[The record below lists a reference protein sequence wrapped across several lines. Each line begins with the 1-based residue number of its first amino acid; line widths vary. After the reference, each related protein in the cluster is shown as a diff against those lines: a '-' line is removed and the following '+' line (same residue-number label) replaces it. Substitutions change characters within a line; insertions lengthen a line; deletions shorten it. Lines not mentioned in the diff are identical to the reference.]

1 MWCYGSPPLSFIK
14 TTMMQKYQNFFLFL
28 VLLFFLAGCNTTK
41 LFYDYG
47 DIIASWQL
55 DSYFELTNAQEEWV
69 EERMRLHL
77 EWHRNVELPRYK
89 RFLIDIQNR
98 AKDGLTMSELDEG
111 FSRYEAKMGRTFE
124 RLIPDAALF
133 LTKISPEQINNL
145 EREIAEENEEMMEK
159 LEHSEERLQK
169 RQEEFWVQME
179 DWFGE
184 FTKAQQRQI
193 KLLQTKW
200 YTESADPLT
209 ERMERRRKSQPQFL
223 ALLRSSPDSM
233 QLENW
238 FRQWTQSWQSETNP
252 LRDARIQRNKKRI
265 LQFDAI
271 LTPLQRQHA
280 VRELDDWIETLDT
293 AIVYH

>member
-1 MWCYGSPPLSFIK
+1 M
-14 TTMMQKYQNFFLFL
+14 
-28 VLLFFLAGCNTTK
+28 
-41 LFYDYG
+41 
-47 DIIASWQL
+47 
-55 DSYFELTNAQEEWV
+55 
-69 EERMRLHL
+69 
-77 EWHRNVELPRYK
+77 
-89 RFLIDIQNR
+89 
-98 AKDGLTMSELDEG
+98 
-111 FSRYEAKMGRTFE
+111 
-124 RLIPDAALF
+124 
-133 LTKISPEQINNL
+133 
-145 EREIAEENEEMMEK
+145 AEENEEMMVK

-184 FTKAQQRQI
+184 FTEAQQRQI

-200 YTESADPLT
+200 YTESTDPLA

-238 FRQWTQSWQSETNP
+238 FRQWIQSWQSETNP

-293 AIVYH
+293 AIINH

>member
-1 MWCYGSPPLSFIK
+1 VV
-14 TTMMQKYQNFFLFL
+14 QKYQNYFIFLLLLFL
-28 VLLFFLAGCNTTK
+28 LAGCNTTK

-77 EWHRNVELPRYK
+77 EWHRDEELPRYK

-124 RLIPDAALF
+124 RLIPDTALF
-133 LTKISPEQINNL
+133 LTKINPEQINNL
-145 EREIAEENEEMMEK
+145 EREMAEENEEMMEK
-159 LEHSEERLQK
+159 LKYSEERLQK
-169 RQEEFWVQME
+169 RQEEFWEQME
-179 DWFGE
+179 DWFGV
-184 FTKAQQRQI
+184 FTKDQQSQI
-193 KLLQTKW
+193 KLLQTEW
-200 YTESADPLT
+200 YAESADPLT
-209 ERMERRRKSQPQFL
+209 ERMERRRKLQPQFL
-223 ALLRSSPDSM
+223 ALLRSSPDNI

-238 FRQWTQSWQSETNP
+238 LHQWIESWQSETNP
-252 LRDARIQRNKKRI
+252 ARKVRNQRNKKRI

-280 VRELDDWIETLDT
+280 VRELDDWIETLET
-293 AIVYH
+293 TIINQ